1 MKKNIHRT
9 ELIREMTQRAHKQCS
24 SSLRDW
30 DETLNTVI
38 SSAVGEQVSSATCC
52 EIDSD
57 EKRQKTERAI
67 EKTEIRRRVK
77 KKTTWNSIRKIHT
90 I

>member
-9 ELIREMTQRAHKQCS
+9 IDKRDDTKSTHKQCS
-24 SSLRDW
+24 SSLIDW